1 MSEGGDSDW
10 ESAVEAV
17 SEGVRALKPPSSGR
31 IVAQDGSGLNPPTR
45 SHTRSPADGGA
56 RVRSPSPLGE
66 AATSSTALSNVG
78 VDAEGAV
85 VDVLVVGNVASY
97 PDNGNDMQRWPAL
110 ERACM

>member
-1 MSEGGDSDW
+1 MRQPQSWHTSTTG
-10 ESAVEAV
+10 
-17 SEGVRALKPPSSGR
+17 ALSW
-31 IVAQDGSGLNPPTR
+31 AY
-45 SHTRSPADGGA
+45 A
-56 RVRSPSPLGE
+56 RME